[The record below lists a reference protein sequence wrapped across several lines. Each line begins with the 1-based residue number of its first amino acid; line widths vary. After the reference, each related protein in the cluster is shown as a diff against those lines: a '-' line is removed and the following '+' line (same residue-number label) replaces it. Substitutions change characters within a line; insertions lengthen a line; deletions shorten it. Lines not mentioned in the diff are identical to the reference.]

1 MKKEELLSDVLK
13 FQQSNSTRRKT
24 AIAFLFPLL
33 QKIEDDYGINS
44 EQYKSYLMGLK
55 ALDALH
61 HLAKDDLF
69 LTIDDQKKS

>member
-13 FQQSNSTRRKT
+13 FQQSSSTKRKT

-33 QKIEDDYGINS
+33 QKVEDDYGINS
-44 EQYKSYLMGLK
+44 EQYKSYLTGLK

-69 LTIDDQKKS
+69 LSIDDQKKS